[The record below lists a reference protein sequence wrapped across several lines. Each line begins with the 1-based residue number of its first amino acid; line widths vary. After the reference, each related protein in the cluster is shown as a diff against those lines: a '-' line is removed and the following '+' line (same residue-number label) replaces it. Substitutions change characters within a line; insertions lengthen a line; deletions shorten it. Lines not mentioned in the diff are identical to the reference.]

1 MRPSASTRPGFSA
14 PGAPWRQSFMGLSSV
29 RIGTVEGNVA
39 VELDA
44 EARPV
49 EFAGADAAV
58 HRHRLAEQLRC
69 EHRHHLG
76 RAGVH
81 HQKFGAG
88 RVMAGYH
95 EMIAV
100 PRRDVRHHTN
110 TLAFGLLC
118 GLYEFGD

>member
-1 MRPSASTRPGFSA
+1 MSATCADRSRMRPSASTRPGFSA
-14 PGAPWRQSFMGLSSV
+14 PGAPWRQSFMGLFSV

-58 HRHRLAEQLRC
+58 HRQRLAEQLRC
-69 EHRHHLG
+69 EHRHPLG

-81 HQKFGAG
+81 HQKFGA
-88 RVMAGYH
+88 RSEENKSEAQ
-95 EMIAV
+95 
-100 PRRDVRHHTN
+100 
-110 TLAFGLLC
+110 TL
-118 GLYEFGD
+118 